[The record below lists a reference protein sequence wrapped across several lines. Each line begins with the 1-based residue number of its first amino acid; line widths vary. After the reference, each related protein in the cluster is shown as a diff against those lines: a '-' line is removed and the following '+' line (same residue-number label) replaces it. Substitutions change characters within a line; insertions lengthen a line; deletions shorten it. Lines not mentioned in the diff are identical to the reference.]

1 MMLMC
6 ICYDRVMREV
16 NRDIV
21 GAFIFS
27 SDGKV
32 LLGHNK
38 SGGVYQDQL
47 IVPGGGIEEGESHA
61 EAVIREVK
69 EETGINV
76 STATIEAVDGFSVG
90 ESEKTLRDTGERVL
104 MKMRFYDFKI
114 TLNTPAADVV
124 LVFEDDYSQ
133 ASWFSPDELY
143 GRDIGPATKVTLQKI
158 LGMEL

>member
-1 MMLMC
+1 M
-6 ICYDRVMREV
+6 IGAMREV

-61 EAVIREVK
+61 EAIIREVK
-69 EETGINV
+69 EETGIDV
-76 STATIEAVDGFSVG
+76 STATIEAIDGFSTG
-90 ESEKTLRDTGERVL
+90 ESEKTLRETGERVV

-114 TLNTPAADVV
+114 TLSEPAVDVA
-124 LVFEDDYSQ
+124 LAFDDDYSH
-133 ASWFSPDELY
+133 ANWYTPDELH
-143 GRDIGPATKVTLQKI
+143 GKDIGPATKATLEKI
-158 LGMEL
+158 LGKEL